1 MVANDDLKLKIDI
14 EAEADTKQV
23 EQEAKNV
30 ANTAQKTLSSNKI
43 KLELQHNL
51 DSLQKELKKTRTEYE
66 NLKKTAKSASDY
78 VRLQ

>member
-14 EAEADTKQV
+14 EAEADSKQV

-30 ANTAQKTLSSNKI
+30 ANTAQKTLSSNKL

-51 DSLQKELKKTRTEYE
+51 DSLQKELKKTRKGYKLR
-66 NLKKTAKSASDY
+66 NSAD
-78 VRLQ
+78 

>member
-66 NLKKTAKSASDY
+66 NLKRTAKSASDY